1 MARKSTSVAVVE
13 KEEQV
18 FPTGVSSNNLEVQ
31 QAASELITLACKRIG
46 MGLDDYLT
54 AVKDGLVATKTTVD
68 KYGDEHVEVDHATRL
83 KAATMGLEVEG
94 YMKKASGVSV
104 SVAVISTEERELME
118 AYRRGE

>member
-18 FPTGVSSNNLEVQ
+18 FPTGVSLNNLEVQ
-31 QAASELITLACKRIG
+31 QAAAELITSACKRIG

-68 KYGDEHVEVDHATRL
+68 KYGDEHVEADHATRL

-94 YMKKASGVSV
+94 YMKKTNGVNV

-118 AYRRGE
+118 AYRRGN